1 MFDISEKMNINEM
14 DSVDNVLCV
23 KKTMFCLPTRFD
35 KLSNK
40 IKKHHNK

>member
-23 KKTMFCLPTRFD
+23 KKTNVLFAY
-35 KLSNK
+35 K
-40 IKKHHNK
+40 IR